1 MNVSLPP
8 FAETAPE
15 LFKQIA
21 EQLSAEQLL
30 WLSGYSYG
38 LSVAKQAALLQV
50 VSPQTS
56 LPQNAPTQELSTNGL
71 PTLTMLYGTHTGN
84 SKRVALR
91 TAERA
96 QEQGF
101 GVVLEDMRDYAPK
114 RLKQERYVLLIVST
128 HGEGEPPMAAEDFYK
143 YIHSPRAPKLVDTRF
158 SVLALGDKSYL
169 HFCKTGADMDAQL
182 ENLGAMRLVP
192 RVDCD
197 VDFDDDAERWIT
209 SVLKA
214 AANTI
219 NENINK
225 TINKTTNTANPA
237 INGGVGQSLNETL
250 NETLNTAL
258 NKSNPLQSLASV
270 GGHAMVLPTAARY
283 SKKQPFAAPVLEKIQ
298 LNGRGSVKE
307 TYHLELGLEESG
319 IVYEPGDALGVIAE
333 NSAALV
339 EGVVDAAKLSS
350 DALVSLDGTTIS
362 LYEALQT
369 RYELTVLTRHT
380 LQEHAKY
387 AESQAIQTLLA
398 DASRLQEYLY
408 GRDVLDVLHEF
419 PVQYTP
425 ETLLATLRKLPPRL
439 YSIAS
444 SLKEHEREVHLTVAA
459 VRYETPSANGT
470 RRKQGLA
477 SCFLADRVP
486 VNGCVKVF
494 VERNEGFKLPAHPDT
509 DIIMVGPGTGI
520 APFRAFVEERAA
532 IGATG
537 RNWLFFGNPHFTTDF
552 LYQTEWQQ
560 WLKKGVLTKLNVA
573 FSRDQPE
580 KLYVQHKLLAQSKE
594 VFEWL
599 EQGASF
605 YVCGDKNY
613 MAKDVEAALRHIV
626 QHEAGI
632 SAEHAAEY
640 VHTLKKRR
648 RYLEDVY

>member
-1 MNVSLPP
+1 MNAPLPP
-8 FAETAPE
+8 FAENAPE
-15 LFKQIA
+15 VFRHIA
-21 EQLSAEQLL
+21 EQFSAEQLL

-38 LSVAKQAALLQV
+38 LSVAKQAALPQAPPQTLPQTIL
-50 VSPQTS
+50 PQTS
-56 LPQNAPTQELSTNGL
+56 PTQAASTNGL
-71 PTLTMLYGTHTGN
+71 PPLTMLYGSHTGN
-84 SKRVALR
+84 SKGLALR
-91 TAERA
+91 AAERA
-96 QEQGF
+96 KEQGF
-101 GVVLEDMRDYAPK
+101 AVVVHDMREYA
-114 RLKQERYVLLIVST
+114 LKHLKHERYVLIVVST
-128 HGEGEPPMAAEDFYK
+128 HGEGEPPVAAEDFYK
-143 YIHSPRAPKLVDTRF
+143 YIHSTRAPKLANTQF
-158 SVLALGDKSYL
+158 SVLALGDKSYV
-169 HFCKTGADMDAQL
+169 HFCKTGADIDAQL
-182 ENLGAMRLVP
+182 ENLGATRLLP
-192 RVDCD
+192 RVECD

-209 SVLKA
+209 NVLKA
-214 AANTI
+214 VAS
-219 NENINK
+219 
-225 TINKTTNTANPA
+225 TTNAASHAPNESPNESPNNYSSKSNA
-237 INGGVGQSLNETL
+237 GQSLT
-250 NETLNTAL
+250 
-258 NKSNPLQSLASV
+258 SLV
-270 GGHAMVLPTAARY
+270 GGTTVVLPATARF

-333 NSAALV
+333 NSSALV
-339 EGVVDAAKLSS
+339 EDVLNAAQLSGDAP
-350 DALVSLDGTTIS
+350 VSLDGATVS

-369 RYELTVLTRHT
+369 RYELTVLTRQT

-387 AESQAIQTLLA
+387 AESQTIETLLA
-398 DASRLQEYLY
+398 DTNRLQSYLY
-408 GRDVLDVLHEF
+408 GRDVLDVLREF

-459 VRYETPSANGT
+459 VRYETSSANST

-486 VNGCVKVF
+486 VGGCVNVF

-532 IGATG
+532 VGAKG

-560 WLKKGVLTKLNVA
+560 WLKKGVLSKLNVA
-573 FSRDQPE
+573 FSRDQADNLADNLAH

-594 VFEWL
+594 VFAWL
-599 EQGASF
+599 ERGASF
-605 YVCGDKNY
+605 YVCGDKNH
-613 MAKDVEAALRHIV
+613 MAKDVEAALRQIV
-626 QHEAGI
+626 QHEAGV

-640 VHTLKKRR
+640 VHTLKKHR